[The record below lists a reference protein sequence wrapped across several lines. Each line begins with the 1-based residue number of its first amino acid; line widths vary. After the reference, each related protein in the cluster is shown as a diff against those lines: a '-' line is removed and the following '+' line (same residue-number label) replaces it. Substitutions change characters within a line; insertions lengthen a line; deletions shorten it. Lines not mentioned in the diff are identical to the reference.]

1 MAPNKKYLS
10 LEEAAAQLGLKTEE
24 LIRLREK
31 GEVRGF
37 ADRGTWKF
45 KAEDVAEYRRRQ
57 QPDSDPD
64 LQIIDDFNESED
76 DVGKQAT
83 VIRKGTDAKSDSDVR
98 LVSDDADKKKS
109 RLTGSSAELPAIG
122 LHDSDSD
129 VRLVEPSK
137 SIEQGSD
144 SDVTLVVPKKGLK
157 SDSDSDVRMVDLPD
171 SRGDSKSRAP
181 MDTDSDIRL
190 SPFSDSDSDVQLIG
204 PKSKG
209 GKPDSDSDVKLLPNR
224 SKASAQS
231 NVSDKTLDMGPPSSG
246 VDFDLLDSDRSGSV
260 LHDEDDSSISL
271 SGDSGIQLAGD
282 SGIQL
287 AGADSGIRLGGDS
300 GIRLGVDSGIR
311 LGGDSGIRLSDDSG
325 VQLKKPADSGISLEG
340 ADSAVRLADSG
351 INLGEE
357 SGIRMKPA
365 SSKIK
370 KGGSSKK
377 LKGSKQPPEDD
388 LEATLPMSLG
398 SLSDDDLSSST
409 SPLLAS
415 VSDDD
420 LNTVDLDTFNPSD
433 TSELQSIGDLEQNVV
448 MFDDDEEDAPPVS
461 SKKKQKTVEES
472 IFEID
477 EVEDGSMEELEVSDE
492 DLSGENEIDDL
503 AFDDDDEDAE
513 DSFSAGSSKL
523 GIGGGQKVPVA
534 QEAEWSA
541 GFCSL
546 LFASVLFL
554 VAGSWMAAD
563 LLRTVWSKGEESPV
577 YPGIAGILASLWK

>member
-10 LEEAAAQLGLKTEE
+10 LEEAAAQIGIKTED

-45 KAEDVAEYRRRQ
+45 KADDVAEYRRRQ

-64 LQIIDDFNESED
+64 LQIIDDFSESESD

-83 VIRKGTDAKSDSDVR
+83 VIRKGGPAKSDSDVR
-98 LVSDDADKKKS
+98 LVSDDLDQKKN
-109 RLTGSSAELPAIG
+109 RLTGSSAELPSVG

-137 SIEQGSD
+137 GIEQGSD
-144 SDVTLVVPKKGLK
+144 SDVTLVIPRKDLK

-171 SRGDSKSRAP
+171 SRNDSKSRSKI
-181 MDTDSDIRL
+181 DSDSDIRL

-209 GKPDSDSDVKLLPNR
+209 GKPGSDSDVALFPNR
-224 SKASAQS
+224 SKSAGQS
-231 NVSDKTLDMGPPSSG
+231 DSSDKTLDMGPPSSG
-246 VDFDLLDSDRSGSV
+246 IDFDLVDSGRSGSV
-260 LHDEDDSSISL
+260 LHEGDDSSIT
-271 SGDSGIQLAGD
+271 LAGD

-287 AGADSGIRLGGDS
+287 AGADSGIRLGGDSGIRLGGDS

-340 ADSAVRLADSG
+340 ADSGVRLADSG

-357 SGIRMKPA
+357 SAIKMKPA

-370 KGGSSKK
+370 KGGSSKN
-377 LKGSKQPPEDD
+377 LKGSKKPADDD
-388 LEATLPMSLG
+388 LDATVPMHLD

-409 SPLLAS
+409 APFLSS
-415 VSDDD
+415 ISDDE
-420 LNTVDLDTFNPSD
+420 LNTTDLDSFNPSD
-433 TSELQSIGDLEQNVV
+433 TSELQSMGDLEQNVV

-472 IFEID
+472 IFEVD

-503 AFDDDDEDAE
+503 AFDDDDIESEDG
-513 DSFSAGSSKL
+513 FSGSSKL
-523 GIGGGQKVPVA
+523 GMGSGQKVPVA
-534 QEAEWSA
+534 QEAEWTA
-541 GFCSL
+541 GFLSL
-546 LFASVLFL
+546 LFASLLFL
-554 VAGSWMAAD
+554 VAGSWIAAD
-563 LLRTVWSKGEESPV
+563 LLHNVWSKGEESPIH
-577 YPGIAGILASLWK
+577 PGIAGILASLWK

>member
-10 LEEAAAQLGLKTEE
+10 LEEAAAQIGIKTED

-45 KAEDVAEYRRRQ
+45 KADDVAEYRRRQ

-64 LQIIDDFNESED
+64 LQIIDDFSDSESD

-83 VIRKGTDAKSDSDVR
+83 VIRKGGPAKSDSDVR
-98 LVSDDADKKKS
+98 LVSDDPDQKKN
-109 RLTGSSAELPAIG
+109 RLTGSSDELPSIG

-129 VRLVEPSK
+129 VRLVDPSK
-137 SIEQGSD
+137 GIEQGSD
-144 SDVTLVVPKKGLK
+144 SDVTLVVPGKNLK

-171 SRGDSKSRAP
+171 SRKDSKSRSP
-181 MDTDSDIRL
+181 VDTDSDIRL

-209 GKPDSDSDVKLLPNR
+209 GKPGSDVKLGSNR
-224 SKASAQS
+224 TKSDSAE
-231 NVSDKTLDMGPPSSG
+231 KTLDMGPPSSG
-246 VDFDLLDSDRSGSV
+246 IDFDLLDSGSSGSA
-260 LHDEDDSSISL
+260 LHDGDDSSITL
-271 SGDSGIQLAGD
+271 SGD

-287 AGADSGIRLGGDS
+287 AGADSGIRLGGDSGIRMGGDS

-340 ADSAVRLADSG
+340 ADSGVRLADSG

-357 SGIRMKPA
+357 SAIRMKPT

-370 KGGSSKK
+370 KGGSSKN
-377 LKGSKQPPEDD
+377 LKGSKKPADD
-388 LEATLPMSLG
+388 LEATVPMHLDP
-398 SLSDDDLSSST
+398 LSDDDLSSST
-409 SPLLAS
+409 APFLSS
-415 VSDDD
+415 ISDDD
-420 LNTVDLDTFNPSD
+420 LNTSDLDSFNPSD

-477 EVEDGSMEELEVSDE
+477 EVEDGSMDELEVSDE

-503 AFDDDDEDAE
+503 AFDDDDGESE
-513 DSFSAGSSKL
+513 DSFSGSSKL
-523 GIGGGQKVPVA
+523 GMGNRQKVPVA
-534 QEAEWSA
+534 QEADWSA
-541 GFCSL
+541 GFVSL
-546 LFASVLFL
+546 LFTSLLFL

-563 LLRTVWSKGEESPV
+563 LLHNVWAKGEESPI
-577 YPGIAGILASLWK
+577 YPGIAGILASFWK